1 MKNEDKKIK
10 RLSTMN
16 EDSRLKHNKSNKT
29 INYLS
34 KGLNEKV

>member
-1 MKNEDKKIK
+1 MKIEDNKIR
-10 RLSTMN
+10 RLSRMN
-16 EDSRLKHNKSNKT
+16 EDSRLKDNKSKKT